1 MRRWLREALSVC
13 GVLAALAAAH
23 SAHAAPGDPSAG
35 SASEGHGYPEP
46 SVASTVAPGV
56 FRCAPDEDC
65 SERWQVLI
73 GMLVATGSLGGI
85 VYIVRRAQRPAP
97 LHLVSV
103 LLALDATGAAIKG
116 RLAQLSQRSKLP
128 NQDGLRQSMQRACAV
143 LLDHHGA
150 WTHAGTLGSVELVGA
165 RAFAKWR
172 SELGSRDR
180 VHHAS
185 YQGSASYTVV
195 ALLVSTR
202 ERPPSLAAPGR
213 QQVDDYLRALARL
226 HPQAFEVVCL
236 PARER
241 EMTLR
246 ELIDRYPELFPLD
259 AYLSRANAG

>member
-1 MRRWLREALSVC
+1 MRRWLRGTLSIC
-13 GVLAALAAAH
+13 GLLAALAAAD
-23 SAHAAPGDPSAG
+23 SAHAAPSDPSPRL
-35 SASEGHGYPEP
+35 STEGQALPQP
-46 SVASTVAPGV
+46 SVASTVAPAA

-103 LLALDATGAAIKG
+103 LVALDATGASIKG
-116 RLAQLSQRSKLP
+116 RLAQLTQRSKLP
-128 NQDGLRQSMQRACAV
+128 NQDLRQCMQRACGV
-143 LLDHHGA
+143 LLDQHGA
-150 WTHAGTLGSVELVGA
+150 WTHAGTLGSVELAGA

-185 YQGSASYTVV
+185 YQGAASYTVV
-195 ALLVSTR
+195 ALLLSTR

-213 QQVDDYLRALARL
+213 QQVEDYLRALARL

-236 PARER
+236 PVRER

-259 AYLSRANAG
+259 AYLSRANVG